1 MPALPAIAI
10 VTAVAAV
17 RRLKDRMLTW
27 VPGTV
32 AILTAISGAGIITEP
47 LLSRVI
53 SGLVVSNGI
62 SLSFRSSPPDKKSR
76 RSGFYFVSGKTGARR
91 HHALAVL
98 QNQKVLS

>member
-53 SGLVVSNGI
+53 SGLVVSMAYLYRSDLHHRI
-62 SLSFRSSPPDKKSR
+62 RSLAGQDFTS
-76 RSGFYFVSGKTGARR
+76 
-91 HHALAVL
+91 
-98 QNQKVLS
+98 